1 MKLPEKFKIFVKSPE
16 HSKNVQDHLF
26 SLGYKWKSGDKEYI
40 SLPESYHCIYVNDYG
55 KNELTYGSGSLNYP
69 EFELI
74 EKISFDLKDKKEVVK
89 IGEKSYYMS
98 DLEIAL
104 SNIKPIEE

>member
-16 HSKNVQDHLF
+16 HSKKVQDHLF
-26 SLGYKWKSGDKEYI
+26 SLGYKWNSGDNKYF
-40 SLPESYHCIYVNDYG
+40 SLPESCQCIYVNDYG
-55 KNELTYGSGSLNYP
+55 KNELTYGTGSVKCP

-74 EKISFDLKDKKEVVK
+74 EYLKEKKEVVK
-89 IGEKSYYMS
+89 IGEKSYYIS
-98 DLEIAL
+98 DLEVAI